1 MATQRHL
8 KNEKISIVM
17 FVFLFLL
24 YAVVYM
30 TKNMFTSAM
39 AVIVEE
45 GFMTKSQTGLINA
58 VFWLVYAPFQIVGGF
73 AADRYSPYKLIMIG
87 LGGAVL
93 SNVIIYCNQ
102 NYYVMMAAWVF
113 NAIVQFG
120 IWPGVFKIVSTHISP
135 DIRGGCVFWLL
146 FSTSL
151 GLGMSMLT
159 ASFVTHW
166 QQNFL
171 VSIVSLLAVIVI
183 YTVLNPVMEKN
194 MVEIKTDEEINKEK
208 FKIDKEPI
216 LPLVF
221 SSGLIFFMVVCL
233 FRVATENGMK
243 MMTPV
248 MLMES
253 YDELPGSIST
263 RISSIL
269 IIFSALGI
277 FIAGFVKKKI
287 TKNEPKAQIILYAVS
302 LLPMGVVGFVGY
314 IHYVWILVALS
325 ASVMLIHSAAPF
337 SQSFIALRFGKY
349 DRAGTVSGVIN
360 ATASAGNILASYIFA
375 RMSEFMPWQGV
386 AISWFVIV
394 AICCL
399 LCVVV
404 LPRWTKFIRE

>member
-87 LGGAVL
+87 ICGAVVA
-93 SNVIIYCNQ
+93 NVIIYCNQ

-113 NAIVQFG
+113 NAIIQFG
-120 IWPGVFKIVSTHISP
+120 IWPGVFKIVSTHISAS
-135 DIRGGCVFWLL
+135 IRSGCVFWLL

-166 QQNFL
+166 QQNVL

>member
-8 KNEKISIVM
+8 KNEKLSIVM

-87 LGGAVL
+87 LCGAVVA
-93 SNVIIYCNQ
+93 NVIIYCNQ

-113 NAIVQFG
+113 NAIIQFG
-120 IWPGVFKIVSTHISP
+120 IWPGVFKIVSTHISAS
-135 DIRGGCVFWLL
+135 IRSSCVFWLL
-146 FSTSL
+146 FATSM
-151 GLGMSMLT
+151 GLGVSMLT

-171 VSIVSLLAVIVI
+171 VSIVSLLVVIVI
-183 YTVLNPVMEKN
+183 YAVLNPIMEKN
-194 MVEIKTDEEINKEK
+194 MVETVVDEKTDEKK
-208 FKIDKEPI
+208 TKKDKEPI

-221 SSGLIFFMVVCL
+221 SSGLIFFMIVCL
-233 FRVATENGMK
+233 LRVATDNGMK

-253 YDELPGSIST
+253 YDELPGAIST

-269 IIFSALGI
+269 IIFSALGT

-287 TKNEPKAQIILYAVS
+287 TQNEPKAQIILYGVS
-302 LLPMGVVGFVGY
+302 LLPMVVVCCVGY

-325 ASVMLIHSAAPF
+325 TSVMMIHSAAPF
-337 SQSFIALRFGKY
+337 SQSFVALRFGKY
-349 DRAGTVSGVIN
+349 DRAGTVSGIIN
-360 ATASAGNILASYIFA
+360 ATASTGNILASYIFA
-375 RMSEFMPWQGV
+375 RMAEFMPWQGV
-386 AISWFVIV
+386 AVSWLLTIV
-394 AICCL
+394 GCCL
-399 LCVVV
+399 LCAVVMK
-404 LPRWTKFIRE
+404 RWTKFINE